1 MYNTSIMN
9 TINEVKMLAA
19 KKGLTL
25 TYIAK
30 YLSEHTDKNYT
41 LDYLSK
47 KLRHNTI
54 RYSEMKIIAKA
65 LNMDLIFVEN
75 NNA

>member
-1 MYNTSIMN
+1 MDA
-9 TINEVKMLAA
+9 INEVKMLAA

-30 YLSEHTDKNYT
+30 YLSEHSDKSYT

-47 KLRHNTI
+47 KLRYNTI
-54 RYSEMKIIAKA
+54 RYSEMKIIAQA
-65 LNMDLIFVEN
+65 LDMELQFIEKRI
-75 NNA
+75 

>member
-1 MYNTSIMN
+1 MDA
-9 TINEVKMLAA
+9 INEVKMLAA

-25 TYIAK
+25 TSIAK
-30 YLSEHTDKNYT
+30 YLSEHTNKNYS

-54 RYSEMKIIAKA
+54 RYSEMKIIAQA
-65 LNMDLIFVEN
+65 LDMELTFVEN
-75 NNA
+75 N